1 MTNEELEDLD
11 LDVVFGNPEN
21 PVRVVQ
27 PEPVAAATPTE
38 PAQPTQTAE
47 PFLKTR
53 TGTVY
58 KNADDAAQG
67 IEHKDQLIARLR
79 QEAIDRSGID
89 PINGQPVIKVADQP
103 KSYTQD
109 SKRFIEDLSKAAQA
123 NDADGYRNVQQQLI
137 NETLAP
143 YAPLLANLAKTQAV
157 ESVSAKNPQFRE
169 FRNST
174 DYNETLE
181 KFPLLAGAI
190 AQSEGDPQAQ
200 NNLEQFYQMTFELA
214 SARKVPEVVRAQAQ
228 SIPRPTVSSTALP
241 SLPTTSTTSANPGLN
256 TPEARKALIEQ
267 QERSGVLNMRM

>member
-1 MTNEELEDLD
+1 MTNEELEGLD
-11 LDVVFGNPEN
+11 LDEVFFNPEN

-27 PEPVAAATPTE
+27 PEPTAVVTPE
-38 PAQPTQTAE
+38 PAQPIQAAE

-79 QEAIDRSGID
+79 QEAIDRSGTD
-89 PINGQPVIKVADQP
+89 PITGQQVVKAPEPP
-103 KSYTQD
+103 KSYAQD
-109 SKRFIEDLSKAAQA
+109 HKRFIADLSKAATE
-123 NDADGYRNVQQQLI
+123 NDSEAYVRVQTQLI
-137 NETLAP
+137 NDTLAP
-143 YAPLLANLAKTQAV
+143 FAPVLANLAKNQAV
-157 ESVSAKNPQFRE
+157 ESVTAKNPQFRE

-174 DYNETLE
+174 EYTETLE

-190 AQSEGDPQAQ
+190 TQSEGDPQAQ
-200 NNLEQFYQMTFELA
+200 SNLEQFYQMTFELA

-228 SIPRPTVSSTALP
+228 SIPRPTVSSTTLP
-241 SLPTTSTTSANPGLN
+241 SLPTTSTTSATPGLGSS
-256 TPEARKALIEQ
+256 EARKALIEQ